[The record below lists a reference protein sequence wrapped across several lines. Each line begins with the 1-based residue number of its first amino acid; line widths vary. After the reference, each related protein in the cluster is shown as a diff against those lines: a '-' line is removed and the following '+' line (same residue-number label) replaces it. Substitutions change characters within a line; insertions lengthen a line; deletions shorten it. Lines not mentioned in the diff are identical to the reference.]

1 MSASKFHAVRVRQP
15 LRKPVAPPNGYT
27 QAGGVSSALMVKSDL
42 LASGGR
48 VGGPAGA
55 IQVIPNRFGRSA
67 SSGFA
72 GYAEAAAAPA
82 TAPATAPTIEY
93 AEVGP
98 GDKGDV
104 VKEAAKLVVAKV
116 KSIKEADYQTFD
128 TSRPRHNAA
137 PSKGPINKVD
147 VSHIMAAV
155 NDGVYTPEFSL
166 QVGILQKY
174 MNEKENNKA
183 VGVTGVVDE
192 PTWRALGVPTPTV
205 IKKKPKPASTGGGYT
220 PVKGQ
225 GDATPPAT
233 PLWQKPWFMP
243 AAIGVGVLG
252 VVGAIIFWPSKKA
265 EQ

>member
-15 LRKPVAPPNGYT
+15 LRKPVAPPAGYT

-67 SSGFA
+67 FA
-72 GYAEAAAAPA
+72 AYGAETTTSAAP
-82 TAPATAPTIEY
+82 TMEFSEI
-93 AEVGP
+93 GP

-104 VKEAAKLVVAKV
+104 VKEAARLVKV
-116 KSIKEADYQTFD
+116 RISQIDPNAYQLFD
-128 TSRPRHNAA
+128 MGRKNFNDIPQ
-137 PSKGPINKVD
+137 KGPLNMVN
-147 VSHIMAAV
+147 VGHITDAFTS
-155 NDGVYTPEFSL
+155 GVYSPEFSL
-166 QVGILQKY
+166 QVGIIQKY

-183 VGVTGVVDE
+183 VGVTGEVDE
-192 PTWRALGVPTPTV
+192 ATWRALGLGNAFAV
-205 IKKKPKPASTGGGYT
+205 KKKPKPVSTGGGGGAKT

>member
-15 LRKPVAPPNGYT
+15 LRKPVAPPAGYT

-67 SSGFA
+67 FSSYG
-72 GYAEAAAAPA
+72 
-82 TAPATAPTIEY
+82 
-93 AEVGP
+93 AEVDLAEIGP
-98 GDKGDV
+98 GDSGEV
-104 VKEAAKLVVAKV
+104 VKEAARRVSAKV
-116 KSIKEADYQTFD
+116 SSIGADKYTAFD
-128 TSRPRHNAA
+128 KDRKNYNDDLT
-137 PSKGPINKVD
+137 KGPINKVD
-147 VSHIMAAV
+147 TSHIDATIR
-155 NDGVYTPEFSL
+155 DGQYTPEFSL
-166 QVGILQKY
+166 QVGIVQKY
-174 MNEKENNKA
+174 MNEREGNKA
-183 VGVTGVVDE
+183 VGVTGEVDE
-192 PTWRALGVPTPTV
+192 ATWFALGVPMVTN
-205 IKKKPKPASTGGGYT
+205 IKKKPKPARTGGGGGGGAKT
-220 PVKGQ
+220 AVKGQ
-225 GDATPPAT
+225 GDMTPPAT